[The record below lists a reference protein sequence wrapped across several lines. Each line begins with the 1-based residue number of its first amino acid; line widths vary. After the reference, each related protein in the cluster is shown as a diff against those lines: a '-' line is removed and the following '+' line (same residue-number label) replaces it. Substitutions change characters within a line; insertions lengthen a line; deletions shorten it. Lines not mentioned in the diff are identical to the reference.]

1 LYLVNRIEDAAVK
14 YTDARQTISQFILQE
29 ASHLHEYSIDQIA
42 EKTFISKAT
51 VTRYAKSL
59 GCGGWWEFIREF
71 IKNIRRHG

>member
-1 LYLVNRIEDAAVK
+1 MYLVNRIEDAAVK

-42 EKTFISKAT
+42 EKTFTSKVT

-59 GCGGWWEFIREF
+59 GYSGWRELF
-71 IKNIRRHG
+71 QQIEYL